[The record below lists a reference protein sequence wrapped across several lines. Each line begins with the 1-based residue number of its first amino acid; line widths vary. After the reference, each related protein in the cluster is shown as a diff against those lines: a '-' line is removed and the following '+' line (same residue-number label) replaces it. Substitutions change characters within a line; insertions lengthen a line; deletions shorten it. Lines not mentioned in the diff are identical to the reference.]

1 MHSFLG
7 FTLTQPPYFLTE
19 REFSK
24 KLIKMDGDVTALE
37 TKLDQ
42 FLSHFQQLRE
52 ENNVLRERVAGL
64 EGEKQSLTEKMQSAR
79 IRLEALMER
88 LPEQ

>member
-1 MHSFLG
+1 
-7 FTLTQPPYFLTE
+7 
-19 REFSK
+19 
-24 KLIKMDGDVTALE
+24 MDGDVTALE

-42 FLSHFQQLRE
+42 FLAHFQQLRE
-52 ENNVLRERVAGL
+52 ENRALRERVAGL
-64 EGEKQSLTEKMQSAR
+64 EGEKSSLADKMQNAR

>member
-1 MHSFLG
+1 M
-7 FTLTQPPYFLTE
+7 TE

-64 EGEKQSLTEKMQSAR
+64 EGEKQSLTDKMQSAR

>member
-1 MHSFLG
+1 
-7 FTLTQPPYFLTE
+7 LTE

-24 KLIKMDGDVTALE
+24 KLVLMDGDVTTLE

-42 FLSHFQQLRE
+42 FLAHFQQLRE
-52 ENNVLRERVAGL
+52 ENLALRERVAGL
-64 EGEKQSLTEKMQSAR
+64 EGEKLNLTDKMQSAR
-79 IRLEALMER
+79 VRLEALMER

>member
-1 MHSFLG
+1 MLG
-7 FTLTQPPYFLTE
+7 FTLTQLAYCLTG

-24 KLIKMDGDVTALE
+24 KLLGMDGDVTTLE

-42 FLSHFQQLRE
+42 FLVHFQQLRE
-52 ENNVLRERVAGL
+52 ENRALRERVAGL
-64 EGEKQSLTEKMQSAR
+64 EGEKLSLADKMQAAR
-79 IRLEALMER
+79 VRLEALMDR

>member
-1 MHSFLG
+1 LILG
-7 FTLTQPPYFLTE
+7 FTLSQLPYFLTE

-24 KLIKMDGDVTALE
+24 KLRQMNGDVTALE

-42 FLSHFQQLRE
+42 FLANFQELRE
-52 ENNVLRERVAGL
+52 ENRMLRERVAGL
-64 EGEKQSLTEKMQSAR
+64 EGEKNSLTDKIQTAR
-79 IRLEALMER
+79 VRLEALMER